1 MGRYY
6 YGNIAGKFWFG
17 VQDSTDA
24 RNIGGK
30 VDKLYQY
37 VCCGCSVENLNTI
50 YCAECYSDF
59 DLHFND
65 ALENEDFEEDE
76 EEQEQLI
83 REAGEYQYFFNGR
96 QLEEV
101 RGHIADLEKVVSKFV
116 KSFTIDAEDEYKY
129 DLKLHEKYEGADCG
143 FTSEIKGDELE
154 LLARWCLAKQVEK
167 CIIDKGQ
174 CIFFGDE

>member
-6 YGNIAGKFWFG
+6 SGNIAGKFWFG

-30 VDKLYQY
+30 VEKLYQY
-37 VCCGCSVENLNTI
+37 VSCGCSVENLRTI
-50 YCAECYSDF
+50 YCGECYSDF
-59 DLHFND
+59 DAHFND
-65 ALENEDFEEDE
+65 ARNNEDFEEDE

-83 REAGEYQYFFNGR
+83 RESSELQSFFNGS

-116 KSFTIDAEDEYKY
+116 KSFTMNADSDYEYE
-129 DLKLHEKYEGADCG
+129 LKLHEEYEGVDCG
-143 FTSEIKGDELE
+143 FTDKITRDEIE

-167 CIIDKGQ
+167 CIIDKGE

>member
-6 YGNIAGKFWFG
+6 SGNIAGKFWFG

-30 VDKLYQY
+30 VDMLYQY
-37 VCCGCSVENLNTI
+37 VSCGCGVEDLNNL
-50 YCAECYSDF
+50 YCKECYADF
-59 DLHFND
+59 DEHFND

-76 EEQEQLI
+76 EEQKVLTRESSELQSFFKGEQ
-83 REAGEYQYFFNGR
+83 F
-96 QLEEV
+96 EEV

-116 KSFTIDAEDEYKY
+116 KSFTMNAESDYEYE
-129 DLKLHEKYEGADCG
+129 LKLHEEYEGANCG
-143 FTSEIKGDELE
+143 FTDKITHEEIE

-167 CIIDKGQ
+167 CIIDKGE